1 MELNLKAAVG
11 ERRGGRQKIVDEG
24 GEEEERKQ
32 GQG

>member
-1 MELNLKAAVG
+1 MESNLKAAVR
-11 ERRGGRQKIVDEG
+11 ERRGGRQNIVDEG